1 MKLFGKLLILLL
13 IVLSSCEEGNVK
25 YSCVEGNIR
34 ILNKEKYPCAR
45 GGGDCVFKF
54 YLYDGKNAYWC
65 NTDKTTWDNYNVN
78 DTLPTI
84 VITKTV
90 VVSEGH
96 Q

>member
-1 MKLFGKLLILLL
+1 MKSIFKILILLL
-13 IVLSSCEEGNVK
+13 IVLSGCDESNSQ
-25 YSCVEGNIR
+25 YSCTQGTIR

-45 GGGDCVFKF
+45 GGGDCSFKF

-65 NTDKTTWDNYNVN
+65 NTDRTTWDNYDVN
-78 DTLPTI
+78 DTLPTL